1 MLCSITI
8 SVTLEQNLL
17 GQAVLIIFS
26 FISQTCT
33 DSQAKT
39 LSKSKACNAFFP
51 MAVTEFI
58 LSLE

>member
-17 GQAVLIIFS
+17 EHTVLIIFS
-26 FISQTCT
+26 FISLTYT

-39 LSKSKACNAFFP
+39 LSKSKACSGFFP
-51 MAVTEFI
+51 VALTEFI